1 MSPHKQRGGYLAT
14 PQGVQQLK
22 EAKRLKKYTDEQLAQ
37 QAHIPLERVQDLFNS
52 QLNESAVTLG
62 EEAIESLCT
71 LLDLEPEEI
80 FEGWDLLPMMWE
92 DHWGNE
98 GAGED
103 ESGIFG
109 KISGYRENTVDLLEL
124 IEQAAREKWEELDL
138 SNLELAALPSNIG
151 KLTRLKKLIV
161 GKWDEQKREWVGNSL
176 TALPPEIGQLTRL
189 THLSLSL
196 NQLAT
201 LPPEIGQLTQLTHLD
216 LSINKL
222 TALPPEIGQLVKLAH
237 LDLRFNQLTALPPE
251 IGQLVKLAHL
261 DLRFNKL
268 TELPSNIGQLAQLVH
283 WDLRFNQLAT
293 LPPEI
298 GKLASLVHLDLR
310 FNQLATLP
318 PEIGQ
323 LVSLVRLYLRSNKLA
338 TLPSGIGQ
346 LIHLTRLYLRTNKLT
361 TLPPEVGK
369 LVSLKR
375 LYLRT
380 NKLATLPPEIGKLVR
395 LTHLDLGSNKLTSL
409 PSEIGKLTNLS
420 YLILNSNKLA
430 NLPPEIGKL
439 TNLSHFKIEGNRLT
453 NLPPEIRRSDSAT
466 ILNYYQQL
474 LQTQQRKPLNE
485 AKMLLVGQGSV
496 GKTSLVKRLL
506 ENSFNPRE
514 NKTDGIKIKLWPIAV
529 DGKTIQLNVWDF
541 GGQEIMHATHQFF
554 LTKRSLYLL
563 AIDARLGEEDNR
575 IEYWLKMI
583 QSFGDDSPIIIV
595 GNKIDQHPL
604 DLDRRGLQSK
614 YPAIKA
620 FVETSCETGDGIEEL
635 KEVITR
641 EITKIEHLS
650 DLLPSSWF
658 AIKKVLENLDR
669 DYIPYNE
676 YEALCE
682 REKVSDEFS
691 QQTLIGFLHDLGVV
705 LNFSDDPRLE
715 DTYVL
720 NPEWVTNGVYKILND
735 HQLIVEHKGILHK
748 EMLSRILDPHDY
760 PRKKHS
766 FIIDMMRKFELCFE
780 IETGSEF
787 LIPDLLSK
795 EEPYTGEWDNSLAF
809 EYHYPILPSSI
820 ISRFI
825 VRMRHCLHDK
835 NYWRSGVVL
844 VYEENQALVKADREE
859 KKISIRVAGPKRT
872 RRILLT
878 AIRVQFASIHK
889 TIPGL
894 TYEEK
899 IALPKHPDIV
909 LDYQE
914 LIALQEMGETS
925 IPIGKLRTRIPL
937 QELLD
942 GIAPK
947 LPPALQGM
955 SLDGT

>member
-1 MSPHKQRGGYLAT
+1 MSHQKQRGGYLAT

-22 EAKRLKKYTDEQLAQ
+22 EAKRLKQYTDEQLAQ
-37 QAHIPLERVQDLFNS
+37 KARIPLEGVQHLFNS
-52 QLNESAVTLG
+52 QSNESALELG
-62 EEAIESLCT
+62 EEAIEALCT
-71 LLDLEPEEI
+71 ILDLDPEEI
-80 FEGWDLLPMMWE
+80 FEGWDVLPINWE
-92 DHWGNE
+92 DEWGE
-98 GAGED
+98 EEVGED

-109 KISGYRENTVDLLEL
+109 KIAGYRENKVDLLEL
-124 IEQAAREKWEELDL
+124 IEQAARERWEELDL
-138 SNLELAALPSNIG
+138 SNLELTTLPSNIS
-151 KLTRLKKLIV
+151 KLTRLKKLII
-161 GKWDEQKREWVGNSL
+161 GKWDAQKREWVGNSL
-176 TALPPEIGQLTRL
+176 T
-189 THLSLSL
+189 
-196 NQLAT
+196 T
-201 LPPEIGQLTQLTHLD
+201 LPPEIGQLVNLTHLNLSLNQLAGLPPEIGQLVNLTHLD

-222 TALPPEIGQLVKLAH
+222 TQLPPEIGQLVRLTH
-237 LDLRFNQLTALPPE
+237 LDFRFNQIASLPPE
-251 IGQLVKLAHL
+251 IGQLVRLTHL

-268 TELPSNIGQLAQLVH
+268 TELPSNLGTLVRLTH
-283 WDLRFNQLAT
+283 LDLRFNKLT
-293 LPPEI
+293 HLPPEI
-298 GKLASLVHLDLR
+298 GKLASLTHLDLR
-310 FNQLATLP
+310 FNKLTHLP
-318 PEIGQ
+318 LEIGQ
-323 LVSLVRLYLRSNKLA
+323 LVSLVRLYLRSNKL
-338 TLPSGIGQ
+338 TSLPSGIGQ

-361 TLPPEVGK
+361 HLPPEIGQ
-369 LVSLKR
+369 LVSLTR

-380 NKLATLPPEIGKLVR
+380 NKLTHLPPEIGKLIR
-395 LTHLDLGSNKLTSL
+395 LTHLDLDGNKLTN
-409 PSEIGKLTNLS
+409 I
-420 YLILNSNKLA
+420 
-430 NLPPEIGKL
+430 PPEIGKL
-439 TNLSHFKIEGNRLT
+439 THLTHLSLNSNKLNSLPPEIGTLTNLSYFSIEGNKLT
-453 NLPPEIRRSDSAT
+453 NLPPEIRRGNSAI

-496 GKTSLVKRLL
+496 GKTSLVKRLI
-506 ENSFNPRE
+506 ENYFDPHE
-514 NKTDGIKIKLWPIAV
+514 NKTDGIKIKLWPIAINEQ
-529 DGKTIQLNVWDF
+529 TIQLNVWDF

-563 AIDARLGEEDNR
+563 VVDARLGEEDNR

-583 QSFGDDSPIIIV
+583 QSFGDGSPIIIV

-614 YPAIKA
+614 YPAIKT
-620 FVETSCETGDGIEEL
+620 FVETSCETGNGIEEL
-635 KEVITR
+635 KGVITQ
-641 EITKIEHLS
+641 EIAQLEHLS

-658 AIKKVLENLDR
+658 AIKTVLENLDR
-669 DYIPYNE
+669 DYIPYGE

-682 REKVSDEFS
+682 RENVSDELS

-705 LNFSDDPRLE
+705 LNFRDDPRLE

-780 IETGSEF
+780 IETNNEF

-820 ISRFI
+820 ISRFV
-825 VRMRHCLHDK
+825 VRMRHCIHEK
-835 NYWRSGVVL
+835 NYWRNGVVL
-844 VYEENQALVKADREE
+844 VYEENRALVKADREE
-859 KKISIRVAGPKRT
+859 KKISIRVIGPKQT

-894 TYEEK
+894 TSEEK
-899 IALPKHPDIV
+899 ISLPGHPDII

-925 IPIGKLRTRIPL
+925 IPIGKLKTRITL

-947 LPPALQGM
+947 LPPALQGI
-955 SLDGT
+955 SLNIH